1 MAMCYEKELG
11 WVAEKLVLSSSRW
24 KRIERSGKAK
34 ERVVAR

>member
-1 MAMCYEKELG
+1 MCYEKELG
-11 WVAEKLVLSSSRW
+11 CVAEKLVLRSNRW